1 MIVTKIAVI
10 YKSKYGTTRQYAEWI
25 ASELDASLY
34 EASSIKPVRLAE
46 YDVVVYGGGLYAGGI
61 IGVNLVT
68 KNPCKSLV
76 VFTVGAADPSI
87 TDYSDI
93 ISKNITKELLS
104 KIKIFHLRG
113 GLDYTKMTLIHRI
126 MMSAL
131 KKSIEKKPPAERHD
145 EDPVF
150 LETYGKIIDFT
161 DKSTIAPLVEYVRA
175 L

>member
-1 MIVTKIAVI
+1 MSKIAVI
-10 YKSKYGTTRQYAEWI
+10 YKSKYGTTKQYAEWI
-25 ASELDASLY
+25 ASELDASLFDV
-34 EASSIKPVRLAE
+34 SSIKSAHLKN

-61 IGVNLVT
+61 IGANLIT

-93 ISKNITKELLS
+93 LSKNFTKELLS
-104 KIKIFHLRG
+104 RIKIFHLRG
-113 GLDYTKMTLIHRI
+113 GMDYTKMNLVHKG
-126 MMSAL
+126 MMAVL
-131 KKSIEKKPPAERHD
+131 KKTVEKKPPAERHE

-150 LETYGKIIDFT
+150 LETYGKKIDFT
-161 DKSTIAPLVEYVRA
+161 DKSTITPLVEYVRT